1 MTENGIETGIE
12 WREKC
17 SQFDGVYVAL
27 FLKGISCISVCIYK
41 NVGCRDAIFT
51 LRTAVDRLLK
61 GGCTANLCSLDLSKA
76 FDKVNHHMLYIK
88 LMERHLPVEILQLL
102 ETWLDNCCSCV
113 KLSSSYS
120 SLFTVNFWCETRIS
134 SIAAIVCSLY
144 RWCVCM
150 L

>member
-1 MTENGIETGIE
+1 M
-12 WREKC
+12 
-17 SQFDGVYVAL
+17 QFG
-27 FLKGISCISVCIYK
+27 FKK

-61 GGCTANLCSLDLSKA
+61 GGYTANLCSLDLSKA

-113 KLSSSYS
+113 KWSSSYS
-120 SLFTVNFWCETRIS
+120 SLFNI
-134 SIAAIVCSLY
+134 
-144 RWCVCM
+144 
-150 L
+150 